1 MFATCMPFQVTCVLC
16 VILWVTFP
24 DVKGREIL
32 PTVFPGFKMVTVGN
46 FIYGFFASMVYGG
59 PLRSSSSSSSIC
71 GRNSWQPFSDR
82 ERCDTPKPFMNVSAL
97 ALSRIKAAAF

>member
-1 MFATCMPFQVTCVLC
+1 MFATCMPFQVTYVLC

-46 FIYGFFASMVYGG
+46 FIYGFFASMVYEWAVVIVFVFFNLWPQLVAALFG
-59 PLRSSSSSSSIC
+59 PRAV
-71 GRNSWQPFSDR
+71 RH
-82 ERCDTPKPFMNVSAL
+82 T
-97 ALSRIKAAAF
+97 